1 MSANTTYIASYF
13 APSGHYSADTNYFAT
28 AGVDSP
34 PLHALANGVD
44 GPNGL
49 YLYTS
54 SSGFP
59 TNSYLSSN
67 YWVDVLYT
75 AAQTASISGTITGA
89 AGAGATVTLSG
100 TERCT
105 TTTADSS
112 GNYTFSSVLG
122 GSYSVTPSKAGVI
135 FVPGNQNVSVAGA
148 NVTGVNF
155 NVPPICP
162 CNTVWSATALPAV
175 VDSGDAKLL

>member
-1 MSANTTYIASYF
+1 MLGSATFTNETASGWQQVTFAAPIQVSANTTYIASYF

-34 PLHALANGVD
+34 PLHASANGVD

-49 YLYTS
+49 YIYTS

-100 TERCT
+100 ASGAT
-105 TTTADSS
+105 TIADGS
-112 GNYTFSSVLG
+112 GNYTFSGVLG
-122 GSYSVTPSKAGVI
+122 GSYSITPE
-135 FVPGNQNVSVAGA
+135 
-148 NVTGVNF
+148 
-155 NVPPICP
+155 
-162 CNTVWSATALPAV
+162 
-175 VDSGDAKLL
+175 